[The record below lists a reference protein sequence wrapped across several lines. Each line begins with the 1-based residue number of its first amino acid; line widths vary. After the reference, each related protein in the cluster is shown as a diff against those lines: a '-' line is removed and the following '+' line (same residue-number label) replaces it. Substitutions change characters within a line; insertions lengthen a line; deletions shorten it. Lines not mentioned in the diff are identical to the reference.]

1 MRVTTIEIEN
11 KRVRIGKQVNNNN
24 KKKKKRKLN
33 TTEDSS
39 KRTNKTNYTQLLV
52 DIKQNMKCTRKLN
65 ESNSYYGNGVRQ
77 TIGETHEIYDL
88 PMYACV

>member
-52 DIKQNMKCTRKLN
+52 DIKQKN
-65 ESNSYYGNGVRQ
+65 E
-77 TIGETHEIYDL
+77 
-88 PMYACV
+88 MYEKTERIE